1 MCPQIM
7 HVLKDRRRTRQNA
20 RLAKATL
27 FTVTNTAA
35 GVVSKGDFRC
45 FHVFFFFMSN
55 IFAHVGK

>member
-20 RLAKATL
+20 RLAKAAL

-45 FHVFFFFMSN
+45 FHVFF
-55 IFAHVGK
+55 